1 MGRIAKDPE
10 IRRKEIIEAAEALF
24 SEKGFSQVSVSDITN
39 KVGLSHGAFFYYF
52 KSKDDLLK
60 AVITYRVEQSLAEI
74 EKLLAEVGP
83 NPLRKIQLL
92 LELSTRGMSEDDKFI
107 EYMHAEGNASIHAE
121 YVRQSEAKVV
131 PLIAGIVGEGVEKGI
146 FDVEYPREWV
156 ELIIPIFDSLQHK
169 PKAMSNEEYYRKM
182 RALYSLLARSLG
194 ISESALA
201 VRYRR

>member
-10 IRRKEIIEAAEALF
+10 IRKKEIIEAAEALF
-24 SEKGFSQVSVSDITN
+24 SEKGFVQTSVSDITDR
-39 KVGLSHGAFFYYF
+39 VGLSHGAFFYYF

-60 AVITYRVEQSLAEI
+60 AVITYRVEQSLAGI

-83 NPLRKIQLL
+83 DPLRKIQLL
-92 LELSTRGMSEDDKFI
+92 LELSTRGMNEDDKFI
-107 EYMHAEGNASIHAE
+107 EYMHAEGNAPIHAE
-121 YVRQSEAKVV
+121 YVRQSEARVV
-131 PLIAGIVGEGVEKGI
+131 PLIAGIVEEGVREGI

-156 ELIIPIFDSLQHK
+156 ELIVPIFDSMQHK